1 MGNKTGNGK
10 RDRVVDKV
18 LYEMDEVQKYVERLG
33 YKEGGVNVAVDKVY
47 VDKVEKV
54 ASRYIRRLMMI
65 WTRRRSRAS
74 KGTRGGEEGGMKGIV
89 VEIATLIN
97 APPHHTTRATPDT
110 LRSGTSSIIIGIS
123 STLTMGN
130 NWYIVYHTCF

>member
-54 ASRYIRRLMMI
+54 ASRYIRRLMLI

-74 KGTRGGEEGGMKGIV
+74 KGTRGGEEGGGMKGIV

-110 LRSGTSSIIIGIS
+110 LRSGTSSSIIGIS
-123 STLTMGN
+123 STLTN
-130 NWYIVYHTCF
+130 NWNIA

>member
-1 MGNKTGNGK
+1 M
-10 RDRVVDKV
+10 VDKV

-65 WTRRRSRAS
+65 WTRRRSRTS
-74 KGTRGGEEGGMKGIV
+74 NKGNKGRGGGLWYERNRGRDRH
-89 VEIATLIN
+89 IN
-97 APPHHTTRATPDT
+97 
-110 LRSGTSSIIIGIS
+110 
-123 STLTMGN
+123 
-130 NWYIVYHTCF
+130 

>member
-1 MGNKTGNGK
+1 MLL
-10 RDRVVDKV
+10 DKV
-18 LYEMDEVQKYVERLG
+18 LYEMDEEAEEELD
-33 YKEGGVNVAVDKVY
+33 ADLY

-74 KGTRGGEEGGMKGIV
+74 KGTRGGEEGCGMKGIV

-97 APPHHTTRATPDT
+97 APAHHTTRATPDT
-110 LRSGTSSIIIGIS
+110 AVR
-123 STLTMGN
+123 
-130 NWYIVYHTCF
+130 Y

>member
-1 MGNKTGNGK
+1 
-10 RDRVVDKV
+10 
-18 LYEMDEVQKYVERLG
+18 MDEELDGDLVKVQKYVERLG

-74 KGTRGGEEGGMKGIV
+74 KGTRGRGGGRY
-89 VEIATLIN
+89 ERNRGRDRHIN
-97 APPHHTTRATPDT
+97 
-110 LRSGTSSIIIGIS
+110 
-123 STLTMGN
+123 
-130 NWYIVYHTCF
+130 

>member
-1 MGNKTGNGK
+1 
-10 RDRVVDKV
+10 
-18 LYEMDEVQKYVERLG
+18 
-33 YKEGGVNVAVDKVY
+33 
-47 VDKVEKV
+47 
-54 ASRYIRRLMMI
+54 MI

-97 APPHHTTRATPDT
+97 APPPHHTTRATPDT
-110 LRSGTSSIIIGIS
+110 LRSGTSSSSIIGIS

-130 NWYIVYHTCF
+130 NWYIAYHTCF

>member
-74 KGTRGGEEGGMKGIV
+74 KRTRGRGGGRRY
-89 VEIATLIN
+89 ERNRGRDRHIN
-97 APPHHTTRATPDT
+97 
-110 LRSGTSSIIIGIS
+110 
-123 STLTMGN
+123 
-130 NWYIVYHTCF
+130 

>member
-1 MGNKTGNGK
+1 MLL
-10 RDRVVDKV
+10 DKV
-18 LYEMDEVQKYVERLG
+18 LYEMDEEAEEELD
-33 YKEGGVNVAVDKVY
+33 ADLY

-97 APPHHTTRATPDT
+97 APPHHTCHAVR
-110 LRSGTSSIIIGIS
+110 
-123 STLTMGN
+123 
-130 NWYIVYHTCF
+130 Y